1 MKSPITIESRIA
13 RAQFQFRRSC
23 DQIIL
28 INQALGSLSF
38 RYRKAKATNTRS
50 FRYPLRLRLAV
61 VEGIRNMY
69 YDYAKQKAD
78 EVQNLRDGLLEN
90 TRSEAEA
97 EAHDMAD
104 NWLGS

>member
-1 MKSPITIESRIA
+1 MTIESRLA
-13 RAQFQFRRSC
+13 TAQFQFRRSC

-28 INQALGSLSF
+28 INQALGSLSY

-69 YDYAKQKAD
+69 YDYAKQKAA
-78 EVQNLRDGLLEN
+78 EVQNLRDGLLEDSSDE
-90 TRSEAEA
+90 TDDEE
-97 EAHDMAD
+97 HDMVD
-104 NWLGS
+104 T